1 MVGKPLHNSLKNF
14 PWNLQF
20 SSGISASFLKIKRV
34 KNPLNFSV
42 YHCQVFSK
50 CSRIQN
56 VDFFKCILLI
66 HQSMKHFLDCH
77 RYSVPLISFLD
88 NLNHR
93 CSTYFTTARR
103 FSRVQDILW
112 KYSFN
117 TIENLKKFKTT
128 MKYFWTQTYLIVQD
142 AYKIWKCWKSWKTS
156 GFTEIQGNL
165 ESNLEKSWE
174 FKISIFCFKR
184 ASYNLLTLFIT
195 LLIHGY
201 HSG

>member
-1 MVGKPLHNSLKNF
+1 MTACVFPSYGYLFQKNAFIEWWNRRFRGSAKQNFLHCPTMVGKPLHNSLKIF

-20 SSGISASFLKIKRV
+20 SGGISASFLKIKRV

-77 RYSVPLISFLD
+77 RNSVPLISFLD

-117 TIENLKKFKTT
+117 TIEN
-128 MKYFWTQTYLIVQD
+128 
-142 AYKIWKCWKSWKTS
+142 
-156 GFTEIQGNL
+156 
-165 ESNLEKSWE
+165 
-174 FKISIFCFKR
+174 
-184 ASYNLLTLFIT
+184 
-195 LLIHGY
+195 
-201 HSG
+201 